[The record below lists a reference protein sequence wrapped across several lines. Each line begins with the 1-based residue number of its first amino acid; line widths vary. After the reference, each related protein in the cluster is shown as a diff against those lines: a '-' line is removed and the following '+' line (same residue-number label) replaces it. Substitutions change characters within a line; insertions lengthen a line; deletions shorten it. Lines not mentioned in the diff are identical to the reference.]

1 MVLEAIRYDHWGSSP
16 PFQPFLNMHS
26 DSYQEFQM
34 SWNPYCVKKD
44 ALLYQ
49 FRTGNEDNT
58 IELVPDACLNILLEL
73 DMSRPHAILSG
84 TSLRPT
90 QLTLKPNTTYFG
102 FKPYS
107 NLGIKSP
114 GTGFCELINASID
127 LTCVYP
133 GANRMIEDMLSAET
147 INERIGIFL
156 NFTINN
162 LVDHDYSPTFVD
174 YLAIILCSAHENIVF
189 SSIGTSIGYSER
201 YCRGKFKECFGLSPK
216 QYSSIIRFQNALKAL
231 VSGSCGELSSLAA
244 ECGYFDQ
251 AHLTHEFRRYINT
264 PPDKFL
270 RNFQDNAAKN
280 VECVCEAPHGSLYH
294 LLRSWYVNNNDKEKS

>member
-1 MVLEAIRYDHWGSSP
+1 
-16 PFQPFLNMHS
+16 MHS
-26 DSYQEFQM
+26 DSYQEYQM
-34 SWNPYCVKKD
+34 SWNPCCVKKD

-49 FRTGNEDNT
+49 FKTGNEEDI

-73 DMSRPHAILSG
+73 DTACPHAVLSG
-84 TSLRPT
+84 AS
-90 QLTLKPNTTYFG
+90 LKPKQLKLKSNTTYFG

-114 GTGFCELINASID
+114 GTGFNELINYSAD

-133 GANRMIEDMLSAET
+133 QANRLIEDMLDAGT
-147 INERIGIFL
+147 MDERIGIFL
-156 NFTINN
+156 NFAIDN
-162 LVDHDYSPTFVD
+162 LVDHSYSPTFVD

-270 RNFQDNAAKN
+270 RSFQDNAAKP
-280 VECVCEAPHGSLYH
+280 VEWDAPHDTLYH
-294 LLRSWYVNNNDKEKS
+294 SLRSWYSEKNDKEKS